1 MKGGAR
7 EGAGRP
13 HSYTAEIGERIVR
26 RIIEH
31 KRRPRVAAAE
41 EGVKPS
47 TFDGWMAEARAGKR
61 AELVEFRDQVA
72 RACLVA
78 EGKLLDVVQGGDGPG
93 VGFGPAK
100 AALEIL
106 SRTNKHYSQ
115 KVQVAVESE
124 LERILDVVAR
134 VCSPEDFERVLAEL
148 AALDSEEAAGAD
160 RTSPGSGG
168 SLD

>member
-13 HSYTAEIGERIVR
+13 SRFTAELGERIVK

-41 EGVKPS
+41 EGVPPS
-47 TFDGWMAEARAGKR
+47 TFDGWMAAARAGLNP
-61 AELVEFRDQVA
+61 ELVEFRESVA

-78 EGKLLDVVQGGDGPG
+78 EGKLLDQVQRGDDAG

-106 SRTNKHYSQ
+106 SRTNKNYSQ

-124 LERILDVVAR
+124 LERILDAVQR
-134 VCSPEDFERVLAEL
+134 VCSPEDFQRVLAEL
-148 AALDSEEAAGAD
+148 AALDSEAEAGVPAATGRDAVH
-160 RTSPGSGG
+160 
-168 SLD
+168 